1 MVLAKSLRPLPEKFH
16 GLTDT
21 EMRYRQRYVDLIAN
35 PEVKDTFVKR
45 SQILKEIRAYLDEKG
60 FLEVDTPILTPF
72 EIGASARPF
81 YTHHN
86 SLNMDMVLRIET
98 ELYLKRLIV
107 GGMDRVYEVGRIFR
121 NEGMD
126 PKHNPEFTSI
136 ELYQAFTDFHGMM
149 DLVEELYKRLA
160 QKICGSMVIPY
171 QGKQIDTI
179 SDFVWGRLIEDYRGK
194 DCSRIFLLCSVVI
207 NLFILGFFKYADFLL
222 QTVNTVFGTSIPLLG
237 LPLPIGISFYT
248 FQTMSYVIDVYRG
261 DAKAQRNILQ
271 FGVYVTMFPQL
282 IAGPIL
288 KYHQI
293 EKYLQERR
301 SDLDA
306 ISYGAK
312 RFVTGLAKKV
322 LLANNLGLLWTQIS
336 SLKNDQ
342 MSVLMAWIGIVAY
355 AFQIYFDF
363 SGYSDMAIGLGA
375 ILGFHFPENFN
386 YPYIATSVTDFWHRW
401 HISLSTWFKE
411 YVYIP
416 LGGNRKGLARQILNI
431 LIVWTLTGIW
441 HGAGWNF
448 LLWGL
453 WFALFLILEKLFL
466 GELLKNAPVVF
477 GRVYTLT
484 VVLISW
490 VFFALEKP
498 GEIPAYLQAMFGLN
512 GVGLMNTQAMFLGN
526 EYLVLL
532 IIALVACL
540 PVGSLL
546 IHRLKSSKTG
556 PAMALYRV
564 GEKVIPAALLILS
577 VAYIVDA
584 SYNPFLYFRF

>member
-1 MVLAKSLRPLPEKFH
+1 MNGIQQCV
-16 GLTDT
+16 
-21 EMRYRQRYVDLIAN
+21 V
-35 PEVKDTFVKR
+35 
-45 SQILKEIRAYLDEKG
+45 
-60 FLEVDTPILTPF
+60 PF
-72 EIGASARPF
+72 S
-81 YTHHN
+81 
-86 SLNMDMVLRIET
+86 V
-98 ELYLKRLIV
+98 
-107 GGMDRVYEVGRIFR
+107 
-121 NEGMD
+121 
-126 PKHNPEFTSI
+126 
-136 ELYQAFTDFHGMM
+136 FTDFY
-149 DLVEELYKRLA
+149 DLLFPGSPEHEESCSVSGEPGLLCLGRTGLYLSDA
-160 QKICGSMVIPY
+160 FS
-171 QGKQIDTI
+171 TI

-194 DCSRIFLLCSVVI
+194 DRARIFLACSVVI
-207 NLFILGFFKYADFLL
+207 NLFILGFFKYADFLS
-222 QTVNTVFGTSIPLLG
+222 QTVNSIFGTSIPLLG

-288 KYHQI
+288 KYHQV
-293 EKYLQERR
+293 ERYLQDRHADMETV
-301 SDLDA
+301 
-306 ISYGAK
+306 SYGVK

-322 LLANNLGLLWTQIS
+322 LLANNLGLLWEQVS
-336 SLKNDQ
+336 GLQQDQ
-342 MSVLMAWIGIVAY
+342 MSVLMAWLGIVAF

-386 YPYIATSVTDFWHRW
+386 YPYIATSVKDFWHRW

-416 LGGNRKGLARQILNI
+416 LGGNRKGMSRQILNI
-431 LIVWTLTGIW
+431 LVVWMLTGIW

-466 GELLKNAPVVF
+466 GEILENAPVVF
-477 GRVYTLT
+477 GRVYTLA

-490 VFFALEKP
+490 VFFALETP
-498 GEIPAYLQAMFGLN
+498 GEILAYLQAMFGLN
-512 GVGLMNTQAMFLGN
+512 GVGLVNSKAMFLGN

-532 IIALVACL
+532 VIALIACL
-540 PVGSLL
+540 PLAN
-546 IHRLKSSKTG
+546 RLVHALRSSKTG
-556 PAMALYRV
+556 PAMALYRL
-564 GEKVIPAALLILS
+564 GEKVIPVALLILS
-577 VAYIVDA
+577 TAYIVDA